1 MAGRIRIAAH
11 EQGGLFFSIEDA
23 QGREL
28 ERSAP
33 HRSICRVESAL
44 ARLLAEAES
53 PRASNATGRPRH
65 SEAALAAARGA
76 MVSDERPQGR
86 RRTDLTG
93 PLARFRSHGKP

>member
-1 MAGRIRIAAH
+1 MAGRIRIAAL
-11 EQGGLFFSIEDA
+11 EEGGLFFSIEDA

-33 HRSICRVESAL
+33 YRSICRVESAL
-44 ARLLAEAES
+44 ASLLRAAEA
-53 PRASNATGRPRH
+53 ATPPNTRNSQRH

-93 PLARFRSHGKP
+93 PLARFRSHGAP